1 MPKGTLG
8 AVAAAISV
16 LLSYAPAHGET
27 VKVGS
32 LRTSSGSIVIIG
44 QQRGYFEAE
53 GLTVELVNFDAAEP
67 VAVAVTSGSIDFGV
81 TGMTAGLYSLGG
93 QGAIRIISGQ
103 IQEHPTFRG
112 SAIVASNRAWDAGL
126 KSFKDFGGKSI
137 GVTQVGSALHY
148 SIALIADKYGVDLR
162 TIRIVP
168 LQANANV
175 ATAVTGGQVDAA
187 AVLGSFAIP
196 GSQRGDVKLLGW
208 VGDETPWQF
217 GAVIAA
223 TKFTNEH
230 TDTVKR
236 FLVAFHKAQRDYHD
250 AFTAPDGTRHDEAD
264 AINVLP
270 IVAAY
275 VGQAIEQVRPA
286 IAYVDGAGRVDI
298 KDVLHQ
304 IAWYRA
310 QGFIKNE
317 VDGNV
322 LLDKR
327 FVVPMPER

>member
-1 MPKGTLG
+1 MRARNLS
-8 AVAAAISV
+8 AMAAAISA
-16 LLSYAPAHGET
+16 LLTGAIAQAET
-27 VKVGS
+27 IKVGS
-32 LRTSSGSIVIIG
+32 LRTSSGSTIVIG

-53 GLTVELVNFDAAEP
+53 GLTVELVNFDAAAP

-103 IQEHPTFRG
+103 IQEHPSFHG

-126 KSFKDFGGKSI
+126 KSLKDLAGKSV
-137 GVTQVGSALHY
+137 GVTQVGSSLHY
-148 SIALIADKYGVDLR
+148 SVALIAEKYGIDLK

-187 AVLGSFAIP
+187 AAVSTFATT
-196 GSQRGDVKLLGW
+196 GSQRGDVKMLGW

-217 GAVIAA
+217 GAVVAA

-264 AINVLP
+264 AANILP

-275 VGQAIEQVRPA
+275 VGQTIEQVRPA
-286 IAYVDGAGRVDI
+286 IAYVDGGGRVDV

-304 IAWYRA
+304 ITWYRA
-310 QGFIKNE
+310 QGFIKGE

-322 LLDKR
+322 VIDKR
-327 FVVPMPER
+327 FVVPMP